1 MVRGFTVFFHG
12 CGCCEI
18 GLRCVILRCIRRKPV
33 LGISTVVGE
42 LTVTGVVIQADLK
55 GGAEAVLRGNCQFK
69 KSR

>member
-1 MVRGFTVFFHG
+1 M
-12 CGCCEI
+12 
-18 GLRCVILRCIRRKPV
+18 